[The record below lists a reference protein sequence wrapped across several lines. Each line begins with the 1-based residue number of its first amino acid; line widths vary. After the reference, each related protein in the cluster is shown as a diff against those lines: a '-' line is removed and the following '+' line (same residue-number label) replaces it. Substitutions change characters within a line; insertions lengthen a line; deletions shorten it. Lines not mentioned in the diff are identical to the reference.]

1 MALLAT
7 QKVVRTGLAP
17 TYAAAAAGGDTF
29 TPGQAVML
37 HVKNASAG
45 ALTVTVVTPGTTS
58 GQAIDDIIVSV
69 PATTGDRMIG
79 PLPGSL
85 ITNTATGVGNITYSG
100 VTSLTVAI
108 IDTSES

>member
-7 QKVVRTGLAP
+7 QTVTRTGLAP
-17 TYAAAAAGGDTF
+17 TYAAAAGGGDTF
-29 TPGQAVML
+29 TPGQNTFL
-37 HVKNASAG
+37 HVKNGSGG
-45 ALTVTVVTPGTTS
+45 AITVTIATPGTTS
-58 GQAIDDIIVSV
+58 GLAIADVSVSV

-85 ITNTATGVGNITYSG
+85 FTDPATGVGNITYSG

-108 IDTSES
+108 VDVPAG